1 MINRRILPLIEN
13 SLAEFPAVV
22 LLGPRQAG
30 KTTLARSIANERSAS
45 LYLDLERPSDLA
57 KLADP
62 ELFLSRHADQLI
74 VLDEIQR
81 KPELFSVLRALIDEK
96 RTPGRFL
103 LLGSASPQLLRQ
115 SSESLAGRI
124 CFHELAP
131 FDVSEI
137 KPSHSELQDFWL
149 RGGYPLSWLARSDA
163 ASFSWRESF
172 IATHLERDIPAFGI
186 RVPGTT
192 LRRFWQMLAHL
203 HGQLWNA
210 SRLSAAFGVSAPT
223 VQHYLDILEATYM
236 LRRLPPLQ
244 ANLGKRLV
252 KSPKVY
258 LRDTGI
264 LHALLGIVSLNDLAG
279 HPIVGASWEGWVLE
293 QITQLIEPQWQL
305 SFYRTASG
313 AEMDIVAERGNR
325 KIGFEIKFSSA
336 PSMTKGFWSA
346 MADLKLEKTYIVAP
360 VKNNYP
366 LTPNVEVIPAAG
378 LANVLRDINPVG
390 WGEKRTPALY

>member
-1 MINRRILPLIEN
+1 MINRRLLPVIEH
-13 SLAEFPAVV
+13 SLAEFPAVS

-30 KTTLARSIANERSAS
+30 KTTLARIVANARPGS

-62 ELFLSRHADQLI
+62 ELFLSRHAGQLV

-81 KPELFSVLRALIDEK
+81 QPELFAVLRALIDEK
-96 RTPGRFL
+96 RVPGRFL

-115 SSESLAGRI
+115 ASESLAGRI
-124 CFHELAP
+124 SFHELAP
-131 FDVSEI
+131 FDASEI
-137 KPSHSELQDFWL
+137 NPSHFELQNLWL
-149 RGGYPLSWLARSDA
+149 RGGYPLSWLAKSDS
-163 ASFSWRESF
+163 ASFAWRESF
-172 IATHLERDIPAFGI
+172 IATHLERDIPSFGI
-186 RVPGTT
+186 RILGTT
-192 LRRFWQMLAHL
+192 LHRFWQMLAHL

-210 SRLSAAFGVSAPT
+210 SRLAAGFGVSAPT

-258 LRDTGI
+258 LRDSGI
-264 LHALLGIVSLNDLAG
+264 LHALLGITSLNDLAG

-293 QITQLIEPQWQL
+293 QIAQLIGSQWQL

-313 AEMDIVAERGNR
+313 AEIDIIAERGKR

-336 PSMTKGFWSA
+336 PAPTKGFWLA
-346 MADLKLEKTYIVAP
+346 MSDLKLEQACIIAP
-360 VKNNYP
+360 VENGYP
-366 LTPNVEVIPAAG
+366 LAPNVEVVPARE
-378 LANVLRDINPVG
+378 LAKVLSAI
-390 WGEKRTPALY
+390 

>member
-1 MINRRILPLIEN
+1 MINRRILPLVEN
-13 SLAEFPAVV
+13 SLEEFPAVV

-30 KTTLARSIANERSAS
+30 KTTLARLVANERPSS

-62 ELFLSRHADQLI
+62 ELFLSRHADRLI

-81 KPELFSVLRALIDEK
+81 QPELFTVLRALIDEK

-115 SSESLAGRI
+115 TSESLAGRI

-137 KPSHSELQDFWL
+137 KPSHFELQDFWL
-149 RGGYPLSWLARSDA
+149 RGGYPLSWLARSDV

-172 IATHLERDIPAFGI
+172 IATHLERDIPSFGI
-186 RVPGTT
+186 RIPGTT
-192 LRRFWQMLAHL
+192 LHRFWQMLAHL

-236 LRRLPPLQ
+236 LRRLPSLQ

-258 LRDTGI
+258 LRDSGI

-293 QITQLIEPQWQL
+293 QIAQLIEPQWQL

-346 MADLKLEKTYIVAP
+346 MADLKLEKAYIVAP
-360 VKNNYP
+360 VENSYP
-366 LTPNVEVIPAAG
+366 LALNVEVIPAAE
-378 LANVLRDINPVG
+378 LATVLRDV
-390 WGEKRTPALY
+390 

>member
-1 MINRRILPLIEN
+1 MIKRRLLPLIKH
-13 SLAEFPAVV
+13 SLSEFPAVA

-30 KTTLARSIANERSAS
+30 KTTLARIIASEQENS

-57 KLADP
+57 KLTDP
-62 ELFLSRHADQLI
+62 ELFLSRHTDHFI
-74 VLDEIQR
+74 VLDEVQR
-81 KPELFSVLRALIDEK
+81 QPELFSVLRALIDEK

-103 LLGSASPQLLRQ
+103 LLGSASPQLLHQ
-115 SSESLAGRI
+115 ASESLAGRI
-124 CFHELAP
+124 SFHELAP

-137 KPSHSELQDFWL
+137 KPVHLELQDFWM
-149 RGGYPLSWLARSDA
+149 RGGYPLSWLAKSDT
-163 ASFSWRESF
+163 ASIAWRESF
-172 IATHLERDIPAFGI
+172 ISTHLERDIPSFGI

-210 SRLSAAFGVSAPT
+210 SRLAAGFGVSAPT

-258 LRDTGI
+258 LRDSGI
-264 LHALLGIVSLNDLAG
+264 LHALLGISNLNELAG
-279 HPIVGASWEGWVLE
+279 HPVVGASWEGWVLE
-293 QITQLIEPQWQL
+293 QIAQLIGSQWQL

-313 AEMDIVAERGNR
+313 AEIDIVAERGNQ

-336 PSMTKGFWSA
+336 PALSKGFWSA
-346 MADLKLEKTYIVAP
+346 MSDLKLDHAYVIAP
-360 VKNNYP
+360 VVNGYP
-366 LTPNVEVIPAAG
+366 LTTNVDVVPASA
-378 LANVLRDINPVG
+378 LAKLLQEI
-390 WGEKRTPALY
+390 

>member
-1 MINRRILPLIEN
+1 MINRRLLPAIKQ
-13 SLAEFPAVV
+13 SLAEFPAVA

-30 KTTLARSIANERSAS
+30 KTTLARIIANERPGN

-81 KPELFSVLRALIDEK
+81 RPELFAVLRALIDEK

-115 SSESLAGRI
+115 ASESLAGRI
-124 CFHELAP
+124 SFHELAP
-131 FDVSEI
+131 FDISEI
-137 KPSHSELQDFWL
+137 NPTHFELQDFWL
-149 RGGYPLSWLARSDA
+149 RGGYPLSWLAQSDA
-163 ASFSWRESF
+163 ASFAWREAF
-172 IATHLERDIPAFGI
+172 IATHLERDIPSFGI

-192 LRRFWQMLAHL
+192 LHRFWQMLAHL

-210 SRLSAAFGVSAPT
+210 SRLAAGFGVSAPT

-244 ANLGKRLV
+244 VNLGKRLV

-258 LRDTGI
+258 LRDSGI
-264 LHALLGIVSLNDLAG
+264 LHALLGITNLNDLAG
-279 HPIVGASWEGWVLE
+279 HPVVGASWEGWVLE
-293 QITQLIEPQWQL
+293 QIAQLTEAQWQL

-313 AEMDIVAERGNR
+313 AEMDIVAERGKR

-336 PSMTKGFWSA
+336 PAPTKGFWSA
-346 MADLKLEKTYIVAP
+346 LADLKLEQTYIVAP
-360 VKNNYP
+360 VDNGYP
-366 LTPNVEVIPAAG
+366 LAPNVEVVPATK
-378 LANVLRDINPVG
+378 LANMLRAI
-390 WGEKRTPALY
+390 

>member
-1 MINRRILPLIEN
+1 MIERRLLPLIKH
-13 SLAEFPAVV
+13 SLSEFPAVA

-30 KTTLARSIANERSAS
+30 KTTLARIIAGEQANS

-57 KLADP
+57 KLTDP
-62 ELFLSRHADQLI
+62 ELFLSRHADHFI
-74 VLDEIQR
+74 VMDEVQR
-81 KPELFSVLRALIDEK
+81 QPELFAVLRALIDEK

-103 LLGSASPQLLRQ
+103 LLGSASPQLLHQ
-115 SSESLAGRI
+115 ASESLAGRI
-124 CFHELAP
+124 SFHELAP

-137 KPSHSELQDFWL
+137 KPSHLELQNFWL
-149 RGGYPLSWLARSDA
+149 RGGYPLSWLAKSDA
-163 ASFSWRESF
+163 VSFAWRESF
-172 IATHLERDIPAFGI
+172 IATHLERDIPSFGI

-210 SRLSAAFGVSAPT
+210 SRLAASFGVSAPT

-258 LRDTGI
+258 LRDSGI
-264 LHALLGIVSLNDLAG
+264 LHALLGINNLNELAG
-279 HPIVGASWEGWVLE
+279 HPVVGASWEGWVLE
-293 QITQLIEPQWQL
+293 QIAQLIGPQWQL

-313 AEMDIVAERGNR
+313 AEMDIVAERGR
-325 KIGFEIKFSSA
+325 QKIGFEIKFCSA
-336 PSMTKGFWSA
+336 PTLSKGFWSA
-346 MADLKLEKTYIVAP
+346 MADLKLDHAYVIAP
-360 VKNNYP
+360 VVNGYP
-366 LTPNVEVIPAAG
+366 LTSNVDVVAASE
-378 LANVLRDINPVG
+378 LVKMLLEI
-390 WGEKRTPALY
+390 

>member
-1 MINRRILPLIEN
+1 MISRRLLPFIEQ
-13 SLAEFPAVV
+13 SLAEFPAVA

-30 KTTLARSIANERSAS
+30 KTTLARIVASERQNS

-57 KLADP
+57 KLTDP
-62 ELFLSRHADQLI
+62 ELFLSRHADQFI
-74 VLDEIQR
+74 VMDEVQR
-81 KPELFSVLRALIDEK
+81 KPELFAVLRALIDEK

-115 SSESLAGRI
+115 ASESLAGRI
-124 CFHELAP
+124 SFHELAP
-131 FDVSEI
+131 FDISEI
-137 KPSHSELQDFWL
+137 KPGHAELQNLWL
-149 RGGYPLSWLARSDA
+149 RGGYPLSWLAKSDS
-163 ASFSWRESF
+163 ASLAWRESF
-172 IATHLERDIPAFGI
+172 IATHLERDIPSFGI

-210 SRLSAAFGVSAPT
+210 SRLATGFGVSAPT

-236 LRRLPPLQ
+236 LRRLSPLQ

-258 LRDTGI
+258 LRDSGI
-264 LHALLGIVSLNDLAG
+264 LHALLGITSLNDLAG
-279 HPIVGASWEGWVLE
+279 HPVVGASWEGWVLE
-293 QITQLIEPQWQL
+293 QIAQLIESQWQL

-313 AEMDIVAERGNR
+313 AEMDVVAERGKQ

-336 PSMTKGFWSA
+336 PALSKGFWSA
-346 MADLKLEKTYIVAP
+346 MSDLKLDHAYVIAP
-360 VKNNYP
+360 VENGYP
-366 LTPNVEVIPAAG
+366 LANNVDVVPAAE
-378 LANVLRDINPVG
+378 LVQVMQAI
-390 WGEKRTPALY
+390 

>member
-1 MINRRILPLIEN
+1 MINRRLLPSIEH
-13 SLAEFPAVV
+13 SLAEFPAVA

-30 KTTLARSIANERSAS
+30 KTTLARIAAS
-45 LYLDLERPSDLA
+45 KYPNSLHLDLERPSDLA
-57 KLADP
+57 KLTDP
-62 ELFLSRHADQLI
+62 EFFLSRHADQLI

-81 KPELFSVLRALIDEK
+81 QPDLFAVLRALIDEK

-115 SSESLAGRI
+115 ASESLAGRI
-124 CFHELAP
+124 SFHELAP
-131 FDVSEI
+131 FDVSESQ
-137 KPSHSELQDFWL
+137 PGHSELQNFWL
-149 RGGYPLSWLARSDA
+149 RGGYPLSWLAPSDKS
-163 ASFSWRESF
+163 SFAWRESF
-172 IATHLERDIPAFGI
+172 IATHLERDIPSFGI

-210 SRLSAAFGVSAPT
+210 SRLAAGFGVSAPT

-236 LRRLPPLQ
+236 LRRLPSLQ

-258 LRDTGI
+258 LRDSGI
-264 LHALLGIVSLNDLAG
+264 LHALLGIASLDDLAG

-293 QITQLIEPQWQL
+293 QIAQLIAPQWQL

-313 AEMDIVAERGNR
+313 AEMDVVAVRGKR

-336 PSMTKGFWSA
+336 PAPSKGFWSA
-346 MADLKLEKTYIVAP
+346 ISDLKLDHTYIVAP
-360 VKNNYP
+360 VEHGYP
-366 LTPNVEVIPAAG
+366 LAPNVEVVAAAE
-378 LANVLRDINPVG
+378 LVKVLQAI
-390 WGEKRTPALY
+390 